1 MRVIS
6 NTSPLIALAK
16 LNKLNLLEQV
26 FGKILIPQL
35 VYNELER
42 GCFYQEVTYFKYAC
56 NSFIEVVNVQK
67 HQVFKRSLDLGECEV
82 LSLALESQ
90 ADIVLIDDR
99 KAFNEAKELGLK
111 TISTLTFLR
120 VAQTKGFVDDYL
132 VLVSELAEKKFFIP
146 NY

>member
-16 LNKLNLLEQV
+16 LDKLNLLEHV

-42 GCFYQEVTYFKYAC
+42 GCFHQEVTHFKSAC
-56 NSFIEVVNVQK
+56 DSFIEVVNVQN
-67 HQVFKRSLDLGECEV
+67 HQTFKRSLDLGECEV
-82 LSLALESQ
+82 LSLALEKQ

-111 TISTLTFLR
+111 TISTLTFLK
-120 VAQTKGFVDDYL
+120 VAQTKGFIDDYL
-132 VLVSELAEKKFFIP
+132 VLVSELASKKFFIP

>member
-16 LNKLNLLEQV
+16 LDKLNLLEQV

-35 VYNELER
+35 VYEELER
-42 GCFYQEVTYFKYAC
+42 GCFYQEVTHFKSAC
-56 NSFIEVVNVQK
+56 DSFIEVVNVQN
-67 HQVFKRSLDLGECEV
+67 HQVFKRNLDLGECEV
-82 LSLALESQ
+82 LSLALERQ
-90 ADIVLIDDR
+90 ANIVLIDDR
-99 KAFNEAKELGLK
+99 KAFNEAKELGFK

-120 VAQTKGFVDDYL
+120 VAQTKGFIEDYL
-132 VLVSELAEKKFFIP
+132 VLISELAEKKFFIP

>member
-16 LNKLNLLEQV
+16 LDKLNLLEQI
-26 FGKILIPQL
+26 FGKVLIPQL
-35 VYNELER
+35 VCNELER
-42 GCFYQEVTYFKYAC
+42 GCFYQEVTQFKSAC
-56 NSFIEVVNVQK
+56 DSFIEVVNVEN
-67 HQVFKRSLDLGECEV
+67 HQAFKRNLDLGECEV
-82 LSLALESQ
+82 LSLALERQ

-111 TISTLTFLR
+111 TISTLTLLR
-120 VAQTKGFVDDYL
+120 VAETKGFVDDYL
-132 VLVSELAEKKFFIP
+132 VLISELAAKKFFIP

>member
-16 LNKLNLLEQV
+16 LDKLNLLAQV
-26 FGKILIPQL
+26 FGKVLIPQL
-35 VYNELER
+35 VYKELER
-42 GCFYQEVTYFKYAC
+42 GCFYQEVDCFKVAC
-56 NSFIEVVNVQK
+56 DSFIEVVNVQNNRN
-67 HQVFKRSLDLGECEV
+67 FKRSLDLGECAV
-82 LSLALESQ
+82 LSLALEIQ

-111 TISTLTFLR
+111 TMSTLTFLK
-120 VAQTKGFVDDYL
+120 VAQTKGFIDNYL
-132 VLVSELAEKKFFIP
+132 VLVSKLAENKFFIP

>member
-26 FGKILIPQL
+26 FGKVLIPQL
-35 VYNELER
+35 VYKELER
-42 GCFYQEVTYFKYAC
+42 GCFSQEVAHFKSAC
-56 NSFIEVVNVQK
+56 DSFIEVVNVQN
-67 HQVFKRSLDLGECEV
+67 HQIFKRSLDLGECEV
-82 LSLALESQ
+82 LSLALERQ

-99 KAFNEAKELGLK
+99 KAFNEAKELGFK

-120 VAQTKGFVDDYL
+120 VAQTKGFIEDYL
-132 VLVSELAEKKFFIP
+132 VLVSELAANKFFIP